1 MAARRE
7 IKTRSTDVAGIRLAA
22 NVVFY
27 TSQMRLQSQRRDLA
41 DTLLLS
47 IWVFG
52 YGALIRCFAALQRV
66 ERSFS
71 GSKQV
76 DRR

>member
-1 MAARRE
+1 M
-7 IKTRSTDVAGIRLAA
+7 G
-22 NVVFY
+22 
-27 TSQMRLQSQRRDLA
+27 LQSQRRDLA

-52 YGALIRCFAALQRV
+52 YGALIRFFAVLQRV
-66 ERSFS
+66 EWLFS
-71 GSKQV
+71 SSKQV